1 MNWLIPAAHAQA
13 SGPQPGQAPEWMSL
27 VMIGG
32 MFAIFY
38 FLIIRPQRKRQKEH
52 EGMLGGL
59 SVGDE
64 VSTNAGILGKVKK
77 IDDAYVVLKVA
88 DNVELK
94 FQKQAILAVL
104 PKGTLKAI

>member
-13 SGPQPGQAPEWMSL
+13 AGAPQGPDQIMSL

-32 MFAIFY
+32 MFVIFY

-59 SVGDE
+59 SVGD
-64 VSTNAGILGKVKK
+64 
-77 IDDAYVVLKVA
+77 
-88 DNVELK
+88 
-94 FQKQAILAVL
+94 
-104 PKGTLKAI
+104 